1 MSASFPRRLTSSP
14 GGGWGPSPTDSLLKL
29 SDPAMAR
36 KSSREY
42 GGSPNTDAEGN
53 PHQVEHN
60 VEALNGKVASVLHVK
75 SQDISIRVIPRTSR

>member
-1 MSASFPRRLTSSP
+1 
-14 GGGWGPSPTDSLLKL
+14 
-29 SDPAMAR
+29 MAR
-36 KSSREY
+36 KSSWEY